1 MTTTPTPRIIV
12 KAALPAEAFIIIER
26 PGHEP
31 AIIAG
36 SDASAA
42 DALDHLRS
50 LSVVEAASSP
60 A

>member
-42 DALDHLRS
+42 LDHLRS
-50 LSVVEAASSP
+50 LSAVEGGK
-60 A
+60 